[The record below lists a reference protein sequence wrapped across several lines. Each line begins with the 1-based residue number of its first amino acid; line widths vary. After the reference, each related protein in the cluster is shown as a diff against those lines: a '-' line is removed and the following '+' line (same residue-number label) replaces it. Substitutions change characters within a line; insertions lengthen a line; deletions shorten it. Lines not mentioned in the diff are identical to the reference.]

1 LADRQLADARRDPR
15 LTHGREAVVADWWAA
30 MGAAERVRTLA
41 DWGLQELLDSE
52 AHEESRLDAEGCTDP
67 NDPQRKAGIHAAH
80 QRAALARA
88 EKDNQLAEHNAMT
101 LISMV
106 GALDALVEE
115 LVPRAREI
123 LVEHQAGAFVEQARE
138 LEPEAVAQL
147 DEQILDVVRQAA
159 ARVLADRLPNID
171 SSPKGAGAARWEN
184 VLCHAGLQAPADR
197 PIPEDLDQALA
208 EVVALRHVLAHRAGR
223 VDTRALKQASSLRYA
238 DGDLVRITHVDYLR
252 YSAALWT
259 YGQEIVG
266 RLLGGLAPKS
276 PLADWRQNYT
286 LNA

>member
-1 LADRQLADARRDPR
+1 
-15 LTHGREAVVADWWAA
+15 

-52 AHEESRLDAEGCTDP
+52 AHEENRLDAEGCTDP
-67 NDPQRKAGIHAAH
+67 NDPQRKAGIHAAR

-88 EKDNQLAEHNAMT
+88 EKDNQLAEHNAMA

-106 GALDALVEE
+106 GALDALVEG
-115 LVPRAREI
+115 LVPRARQI
-123 LVEHQAGAFVEQARE
+123 LIEHQAGVFVEQARE
-138 LEPEAVAQL
+138 LEPEAASKL
-147 DEQILDVVRQAA
+147 DEQTLEVVRQAA
-159 ARVLADRLPNID
+159 ARVLIDRLPNID
-171 SSPKGAGAARWEN
+171 SSPRGTGAARWEN

-197 PIPEDLDQALA
+197 PIPESLDQALA
-208 EVVALRHVLAHRAGR
+208 EIVALRNVLAHRAGR
-223 VDTRALKQASSLRYA
+223 VDPRARTQAPSLRYA
-238 DGDLVRITHVDYLR
+238 DGDLVRITHADYLR

-259 YGQEIVG
+259 YGQELVG
-266 RLLGGLAPKS
+266 RLLGDLAPKL